1 MIDLEERI
9 RRGLNAAAA
18 TQATP
23 PGFEG
28 SVTRRISVVRRRRA
42 ITRGLAT
49 AAVVVTVLGSIAALR
64 PDSSTPTRVIAGG
77 QTHEPGW
84 NPIAGAP
91 IPPRFGALA
100 VGMGDRTLIW
110 GGGGGNDGGADR
122 LDGAV
127 YDAVH
132 DSWTKVPDSPLV
144 SSDAVGAWTGR
155 EAIVVSGIHSS
166 QPDPSGAGGHG
177 PSPVVAA
184 AYDPAANSWR
194 RLPSP
199 PLANASSV
207 LNRAIWTGRELVIA
221 GTATQVESVP
231 VVNQVAIY
239 NPDADRWR
247 TGSVPAE
254 PLPFGAGAVWTGTE
268 VAVVGNVISPG
279 EETSP
284 NFELTGMGHNTL
296 QLYNPATDRW
306 REIPWGLDY
315 PRVNLSTA
323 WTGDRLFVGG
333 GDQPTLR
340 RDAALVDL
348 ETGTWDRVPDA
359 PIGFAGNAGS
369 AQLWTGTSALTL
381 AGDGGRPV
389 GFDPAT
395 RRWTVGPPDPIA
407 ARGAGNGAW
416 VWIESQRAVVVW
428 GGADQTQSSRITA
441 IEGGE
446 TYTPD
451 ASPTPTVTTGPPL
464 PPQAKVPPSTAA
476 AGVP

>member
-18 TQATP
+18 PQATP
-23 PGFEG
+23 PGFDG
-28 SVTRRISVVRRRRA
+28 RVTRRISVVRRRRA

-49 AAVVVTVLGSIAALR
+49 VAVVVTVLGSIAALR

-91 IPPRFGALA
+91 IPPRLDPLA

-110 GGGGGNDGGADR
+110 GGGGGNNAGADR

-166 QPDPSGAGGHG
+166 QPDPSGAGAHG

-207 LNRAIWTGRELVIA
+207 LNRAVWTGRELVIA
-221 GTATQVESVP
+221 GTASQVESVP

-239 NPDADRWR
+239 NPDTGRWR
-247 TGSVPAE
+247 TGSVPAG
-254 PLPFGAGAVWTGTE
+254 PLPDPADALWTGTE
-268 VAVVGNVISPG
+268 VAVVGTVNITKAG
-279 EETSP
+279 LGT
-284 NFELTGMGHNTL
+284 NTL
-296 QLYNPATDRW
+296 LLYNPVTDRW
-306 REIPWGLDY
+306 REIPWGLEMTA
-315 PRVNLSTA
+315 PEKIANEPGSFIQARENLSTA

-333 GDQPTLR
+333 GGQSTLR

-359 PIGFAGNAGS
+359 PIGFRGNDVGS
-369 AQLWTGTSALTL
+369 GALWTGTSALTL

-395 RRWTVGPPDPIA
+395 RSWTVGPPDPIA
-407 ARGAGNGAW
+407 ARGVGNGAW

-428 GGADQTQSSRITA
+428 GGADLTPSDGICCTL
-441 IEGGE
+441 IEDGE

-451 ASPTPTVTTGPPL
+451 LMTRQVGI
-464 PPQAKVPPSTAA
+464 
-476 AGVP
+476 